1 MSGGS
6 LRTSA
11 YLEEEKQWGPR
22 QALHA
27 GQGFGQGSQG
37 LLSKVQLTMM
47 AMAREGHQDQRGD
60 EGGKTGVNG
69 VEYIEWHRRS

>member
-1 MSGGS
+1 MESGKELS
-6 LRTSA
+6 P
-11 YLEEEKQWGPR
+11 QGPVPISG
-22 QALHA
+22 QLHA

-47 AMAREGHQDQRGD
+47 AMARGGHQDQRGD

-69 VEYIEWHRRS
+69 VEYIEWYRS

>member
-27 GQGFGQGSQG
+27 GQGFGRLPLTPVLSG
-37 LLSKVQLTMM
+37 LKCPSLS
-47 AMAREGHQDQRGD
+47 A
-60 EGGKTGVNG
+60 G
-69 VEYIEWHRRS
+69 VEAFLLAPVP